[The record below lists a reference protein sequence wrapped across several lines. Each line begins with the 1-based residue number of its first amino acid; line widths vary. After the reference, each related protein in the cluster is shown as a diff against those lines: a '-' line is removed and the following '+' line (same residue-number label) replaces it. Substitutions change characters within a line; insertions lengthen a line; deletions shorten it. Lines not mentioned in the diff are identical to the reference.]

1 MNGTLPWYIARSAGL
16 VAWALLSASVI
27 WGLTMTN
34 KARPFGHKPR
44 PAWMLDLH
52 RWLGGL
58 ATIFVGVHIVAILL
72 DSFVNFSVVSVL
84 VPFTA
89 AWRTAAVAWGVVAM
103 WLMLAVELTSLAR
116 RRLPRKAWRLIH
128 GASFPLFGLATLHA
142 FTAGTDARSLLFIGT
157 AVPVILAVAAL
168 TARRVL
174 DVTQVEP
181 APARGATRT
190 TRGPRPVRPAA
201 STPRAAVPAASVRP
215 SRPHAAASAAPRA
228 ATSAWPT
235 TPPDQPLVR
244 G

>member
-34 KARPFGHKPR
+34 RTRPFGHRPR

-58 ATIFVGVHIVAILL
+58 ASVFVGVHILAILL
-72 DSFVNFSVVSVL
+72 DRYVDFSIVSVL

-89 AWRTAAVAWGVVAM
+89 TWRTTAVAWGVVAG
-103 WLMLAVELTSLAR
+103 WLLLAVELTSLAR
-116 RRLPRKAWRLIH
+116 RHLPRKAWRLIH

-142 FTAGTDARSLLFIGT
+142 FTAGTDAGSLLFIGT

-174 DVTQVEP
+174 EVTEDEP
-181 APARGATRT
+181 
-190 TRGPRPVRPAA
+190 TRGRDA
-201 STPRAAVPAASVRP
+201 TPGA
-215 SRPHAAASAAPRA
+215 
-228 ATSAWPT
+228 
-235 TPPDQPLVR
+235 LVR